1 LRPPALPSLPT
12 RRSSAL
18 NVSKSSS
25 CRVHVLTGS
34 PPLSVVYP
42 QYTRYVGCQSSA
54 PPSRDTPMLAYDG
67 GDGGDTG
74 RPGTYQ
80 ETLTDG
86 LEPVALFPDNL
97 AEKDRFTLEDPTE
110 WDHDLSTTNLSP
122 EDRLFVKFTDP
133 DFQPENDTV

>member
-80 ETLTDG
+80 ETLT
-86 LEPVALFPDNL
+86 
-97 AEKDRFTLEDPTE
+97 
-110 WDHDLSTTNLSP
+110 
-122 EDRLFVKFTDP
+122 EDRKSTRLNSSHVKISY
-133 DFQPENDTV
+133 